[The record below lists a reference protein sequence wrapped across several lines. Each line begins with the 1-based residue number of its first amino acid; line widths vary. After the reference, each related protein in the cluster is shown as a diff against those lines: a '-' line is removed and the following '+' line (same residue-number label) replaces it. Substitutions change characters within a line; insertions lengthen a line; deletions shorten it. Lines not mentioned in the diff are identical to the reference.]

1 MTPQTSQEVI
11 VHYEAFK
18 EDGTVFDSSYDRR
31 EAYLFGSEVGHV
43 IKGWNIAIAGMELAE
58 KAELRV
64 RSDYAFGEAGS
75 APEIQAGET
84 LRFIVELVGLT
95 PRAG

>member
-1 MTPQTSQEVI
+1 
-11 VHYEAFK
+11 
-18 EDGTVFDSSYDRR
+18 
-31 EAYLFGSEVGHV
+31 
-43 IKGWNIAIAGMELAE
+43 MELAE
-58 KAELRV
+58 KAELRI

-95 PRAG
+95 PRGGQSPAKLQDGFVMQRSFPEYTLPLPELRDEPVVEAEDDSELK